1 MQSQKSG
8 RLWVIPYVTNFQRGT
23 KINNITI
30 AGTLG
35 RDCELKTLNNGESV
49 ASFSV
54 ADSAGRD
61 KGTIWW
67 SCELWGKRASALSQY
82 LTKGQAVAVSGSITE
97 NEWKDKDGNPRKTMK
112 IRVNDVALQGGR
124 KESSEPEEY
133 RQPVAKKPVP
143 LFDDDSDVPF

>member
-1 MQSQKSG
+1 MNS
-8 RLWVIPYVTNFQRGT
+8 
-23 KINNITI
+23 ITI

-35 RDCELKTLNNGESV
+35 RDCELKTLNNGDSV
-49 ASFSV
+49 AAFSV

-67 SCELWGKRASALSQY
+67 NCELWGKRADSLSRY
-82 LTKGQAVAVSGSITE
+82 LIKGQAVAVSGVITE
-97 NEWKDKDGNPRKTMK
+97 NEWTDKDGNKRKNMK

-133 RQPVAKKPVP
+133 RQPAKKAQPA
-143 LFDDDSDVPF
+143 FDDSDEDLPF